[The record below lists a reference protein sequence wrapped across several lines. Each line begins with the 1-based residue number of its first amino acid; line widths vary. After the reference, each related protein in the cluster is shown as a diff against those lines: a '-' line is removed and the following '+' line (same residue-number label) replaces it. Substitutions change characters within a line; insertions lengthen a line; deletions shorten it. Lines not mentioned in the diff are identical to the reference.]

1 MSYKRPWSRVSPIS
15 RGLGRH
21 MPDGDNRLT
30 MRADDNAQN
39 RPQPQASWVNWN
51 KPALGARI
59 AYQMGEVKT
68 AIVIIENCINEIN
81 GWLPTEL
88 KVFAVLLYKARLAF
102 YNGDLDAAEACYQ
115 WAYEMMTEYR
125 MEGALGST
133 AAELYDEWGECLVL
147 LGFNEEALERY
158 QMAVETDLACHEAN
172 PRLMSPWRLAKLA
185 DFFAVQGAAT
195 HSKLCMELAEAKA
208 ESPVEKMY
216 VRTFCVSAIS

>member
-21 MPDGDNRLT
+21 IPDTANQLS
-30 MRADDNAQN
+30 MRPEANSAA
-39 RPQPQASWVNWN
+39 RPQVQASWVNWN

-68 AIVIIENCINEIN
+68 ALVIIENCIEEIN
-81 GWLPTEL
+81 AWLPTEL
-88 KVFAVLLYKARLAF
+88 KVFALLLYKARLAF
-102 YNGDLDAAEACYQ
+102 YNADLDAAEACYQ

-125 MEGALGST
+125 MEGTLGST
-133 AAELYDEWGECLVL
+133 AAELYDEWGECLIL
-147 LGFNEEALERY
+147 LGYADEALERY
-158 QMAVETDLACHEAN
+158 QMAVETDLVCHEAN

-216 VRTFCVSAIS
+216 IRTFCVSAYS